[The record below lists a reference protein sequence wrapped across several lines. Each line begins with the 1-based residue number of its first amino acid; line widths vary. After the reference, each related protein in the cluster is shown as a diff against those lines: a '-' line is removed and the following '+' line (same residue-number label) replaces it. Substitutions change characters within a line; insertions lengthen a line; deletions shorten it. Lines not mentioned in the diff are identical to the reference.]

1 MALVKPLEER
11 LVHDVLI
18 TNQLALLIE
27 EICLGVPSHTQLW
40 VNELPIAILAIRCNE
55 HSFILSI
62 GLVLSSQSLG
72 SLLLQL
78 LSNTSL
84 GGALHG
90 ICLLLFGHIH
100 NLLL

>member
-1 MALVKPLEER
+1 
-11 LVHDVLI
+11 
-18 TNQLALLIE
+18 
-27 EICLGVPSHTQLW
+27 
-40 VNELPIAILAIRCNE
+40 LAIRCNE

-84 GGALHG
+84 GGTLHG
-90 ICLLLFGHIH
+90 ICLLLLSHIH